1 MRDRDENTD
10 ITITFTDKPSTYSG
24 RQRSCNIIKERLGL
38 RRIAKN
44 CKTELECLKLFITEE
59 ILSVIGEN
67 TNIVIVDILQAS
79 AKYVKSW
86 KCPYLKLNTQE
97 EILELLG
104 LTYYC
109 GLYNPTNISTNSFFL
124 ILFKISYNRST
135 WTRW

>member
-59 ILSVIGEN
+59 ILSVIAEN
-67 TNIVIVDILQAS
+67 TNIVIVDILQVCQILKVS
-79 AKYVKSW
+79 IFETKYTRRDFRTSW
-86 KCPYLKLNTQE
+86 TYL
-97 EILELLG
+97 LLWT
-104 LTYYC
+104 LQ
-109 GLYNPTNISTNSFFL
+109 
-124 ILFKISYNRST
+124 SYKHFH
-135 WTRW
+135 